1 MSAPLVR
8 VVRERSRSFDALVV
22 GSTLAMWFA
31 LYTAAVWSG
40 LRTVAQ
46 RVLFPRNQ

>member
-1 MSAPLVR
+1 MSAPLVP
-8 VVRERSRSFDALVV
+8 VVRERSRSFDAVVV
-22 GSTLAMWFA
+22 GSAVVMWFA

-40 LRTVAQ
+40 LRAGLQ